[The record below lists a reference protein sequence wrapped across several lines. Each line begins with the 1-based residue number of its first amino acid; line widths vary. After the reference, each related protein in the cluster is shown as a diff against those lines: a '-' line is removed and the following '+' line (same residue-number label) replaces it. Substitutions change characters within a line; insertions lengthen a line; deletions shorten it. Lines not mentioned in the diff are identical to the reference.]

1 MLVMNKQIARTTK
14 VLILALA
21 MPVMVEAV
29 TMGNALT
36 LLKNVWMMLILMV
49 VMRLLFVTT
58 KLVEI
63 LACAPTVSLV
73 TATLMEP
80 VALILMSV
88 QIPKLRHALGMRS
101 VQTTTDRTLAP
112 AQKDT
117 LVTEQFV

>member
-14 VLILALA
+14 VLTLALA
-21 MPVMVEAV
+21 MAVLVEPV
-29 TMGNALT
+29 TMGNVLI
-36 LLKNVWMMLILMV
+36 LMNVWMMLILMV
-49 VMRLLFVTT
+49 VMRLLLVTT
-58 KLVEI
+58 QLVET

-73 TATLMEP
+73 TVTLMEP
-80 VALILMSV
+80 VVLILMSV

>member
-1 MLVMNKQIARTTK
+1 MGNKQIARTTK
-14 VLILALA
+14 VLTLALA
-21 MPVMVEAV
+21 MAVLVEPV
-29 TMGNALT
+29 TMGNVLI
-36 LLKNVWMMLILMV
+36 LMNVWMVLILMV
-49 VMRLLFVTT
+49 VMRLLLVTT
-58 KLVEI
+58 QLVET

-73 TATLMEP
+73 TVTLMEP
-80 VALILMSV
+80 VVLILMSV

>member
-21 MPVMVEAV
+21 MPVIVEPV
-29 TMGNALT
+29 TMGNVLI
-36 LLKNVWMMLILMV
+36 LMNVWMMLILMA
-49 VMRLLFVTT
+49 VMRLLLVTT
-58 KLVEI
+58 QLVEI

-73 TATLMEP
+73 TVTLMEP
-80 VALILMSV
+80 VVLILMSV